1 MLKKAVILAGGKGT
15 RLKSI
20 SKTIPKPMMPVAG
33 KPLLEYQIEL
43 CKKYGL
49 EEVILIVNHL
59 KDSIIDY
66 FGNGEKWG
74 IKVSYFEEPS
84 PLGTVGGVKEIE
96 DELTEDFL
104 VLYGDVIME
113 MDLQRLY
120 DFHRNN
126 KSDVSL
132 VVHPNDHPYDSD
144 LVEVD
149 AEDRVTHFHSK
160 PLNPEKIYHN
170 LVNAAAYVF
179 SPKILKYLEKGKKA
193 DFGKDIFPNLL
204 NKLNVFAYNTT
215 EYLKDMGTPD
225 RLEKVTRDVTS
236 GKLANRSLSKKQ
248 KAIFLDRDGVLNY
261 DTDLIHRTEDFTLY
275 DYTAETVKRINQ
287 SEYLAI
293 VITNQSIIARGLTN
307 LKGLDDIH
315 KKMEW
320 ELGEQRAYLDAIYFC
335 PHHPHGGFEG
345 EVPEFKKECS
355 CRKPKPGMILEA
367 AERFNIDLSQSF
379 MIGDSE
385 RDAGA
390 GRAAGVTTIG
400 VMTGHGV
407 KKAEVLP
414 EYFVAN
420 LPEAID
426 LILGDQLKVD
436 VKRVEQILP
445 KKEKLIVSIGGNS
458 RSGKSTLASALSQ
471 SLVKGGKS
479 VFRIN
484 LDDWILPKG
493 QREKEIDVYSN
504 FQLPK
509 LEQDVKSI
517 LSGTEVTIDAYIP
530 HHDRKAAKKTYA
542 YNNED
547 VILIEGVVALS
558 SEELLNLSD
567 IKVFKDISTFMLK
580 ARLQRFYNW
589 KEYSKAEFETLYA
602 KREKDEYEKIDNE
615 RFFADLVV

>member
-120 DFHRNN
+120 DFHRNK

-179 SPKILKYLEKGKKA
+179 SPKVLNHLEKGKKA

-204 NKLNVFAYNTT
+204 DKLNVFAYNTT

-293 VITNQSIIARGLTN
+293 VITNQSIIARGLTD
-307 LKGLDDIH
+307 LKGLDNIH

-379 MIGDSE
+379 MVGDSE

-426 LILGDQLKVD
+426 LILGDQLQHD
-436 VKRVEQILP
+436 VNTVKQLLP
-445 KKEKLIVSIGGNS
+445 KKEKLVVSIGGNS

-484 LDDWILPKG
+484 LDDWILQKN
-493 QREKEIDVYSN
+493 QRHKEVDVYSN
-504 FQLPK
+504 FQLEK
-509 LEQDVKSI
+509 LELDVKSI
-517 LSGTEVTIDAYIP
+517 LNGNEIILDAYVP
-530 HHDRKAAKKTYA
+530 HPERKEVKKTYR

-547 VILIEGVVALS
+547 VIVLEGVVALS
-558 SEELLNLSD
+558 SEKLRALSD

-602 KREKDEYEKIDNE
+602 KREKDEYEKIDND